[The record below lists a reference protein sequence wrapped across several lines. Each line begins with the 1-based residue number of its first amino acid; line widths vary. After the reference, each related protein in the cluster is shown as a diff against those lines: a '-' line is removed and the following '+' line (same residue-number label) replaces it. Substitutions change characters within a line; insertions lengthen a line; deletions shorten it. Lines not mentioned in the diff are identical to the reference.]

1 MKVIASRQ
9 IPIVNTHQGVW
20 QPVAENGD
28 LSMRLAPIDWQPS
41 GAHACIQMLVD
52 DLRDAEAKLAK
63 AAEALQFASAELL
76 IIGVMGSYPTALPAA
91 NKARAMLDELEIEPL
106 GAEFEAVWDA
116 NKGELYEP

>member
-9 IPIVNTHQGVW
+9 IPIINTRQVVW

-41 GAHACIQMLVD
+41 GAHACIQMLAD

-63 AAEALQFASAELL
+63 AMEALRFEEPFIGPRSRATLAELE
-76 IIGVMGSYPTALPAA
+76 G
-91 NKARAMLDELEIEPL
+91 K
-106 GAEFEAVWDA
+106 
-116 NKGELYEP
+116 